1 MTQYEYV
8 LKRKQNFPTPSVF
21 KEKYRMLNYTEILE
35 IKDDKDVNDKD
46 PNDKDPSNNYI
57 GKEVIIL
64 YKYPKPLFGNYE
76 KDFMYR
82 GHLIASQ
89 KANMSYETHIWFTN
103 HIKKE
108 PVFLSKKRF
117 IDQLE
122 FYISN
127 NL

>member
-35 IKDDKDVNDKD
+35 IKDYKDPDDKDL
-46 PNDKDPSNNYI
+46 NDKDPSNNYI

-103 HIKKE
+103 YIKKE

>member
-1 MTQYEYV
+1 MTQCEYV
-8 LKRKQNFPTPSVF
+8 LKTKRNFPTPSIF

-35 IKDDKDVNDKD
+35 IKDHEH
-46 PNDKDPSNNYI
+46 PNDKDSSNNYI

-89 KANMSYETHIWFTN
+89 KANMSYATHIWFTN
-103 HIKKE
+103 YIKKE

-117 IDQLE
+117 INQLE

>member
-8 LKRKQNFPTPSVF
+8 LKRKRNFPTPSVF

-35 IKDDKDVNDKD
+35 IKDHEDS
-46 PNDKDPSNNYI
+46 SNNYI

-89 KANMSYETHIWFTN
+89 KVNMSYETHIWFTN